1 MQLTLKMH
9 NITIEIKT
17 ETDDITIDEM
27 FDYFSSALIGCSFA
41 PIQIQNYITDKAQ
54 EYDN

>member
-9 NITIEIKT
+9 NTTIEIKT
-17 ETDDITIDEM
+17 ETDDLTIDEM
-27 FDYFSSALIGCSFA
+27 FEYFSSALIGCSFT